1 MCARERETSRGLLV
15 GKLGCIERGSD
26 TERRERKRGI
36 ERERNTDSAVEHRN
50 VGEWQC
56 LSGRRSFESR
66 THGFSLSFSLSFS
79 LFLSLSFFY
88 SFLSTCPSIY
98 PPICPSLPRST
109 FYPLSIPFCIHTCAY
124 PLSPSWLTLPS
135 PFFLRNS
142 VHPSSRSQL
151 VCLALSDF
159 PWRLHS
165 ALPRAV
171 SPGRN
176 FASQDDVEA
185 RDRLSPTVRNAA
197 SEPIGATLPATVT
210 AQWANTGHG

>member
-1 MCARERETSRGLLV
+1 MAVSFRTPQLRVTHARFLP
-15 GKLGCIERGSD
+15 
-26 TERRERKRGI
+26 
-36 ERERNTDSAVEHRN
+36 
-50 VGEWQC
+50 
-56 LSGRRSFESR
+56 LSLPLF
-66 THGFSLSFSLSFS
+66 FSFSLS
-79 LFLSLSFFY
+79 LSLFFY

-109 FYPLSIPFCIHTCAY
+109 FYPLSIIFCIHTCAY
-124 PLSPSWLTLPS
+124 ALSPSWLTLPS
-135 PFFLRNS
+135 PFLLRNS
-142 VHPSSRSQL
+142 VHPSSRSQR